1 VCLGMHRDTERERER
16 ETAMTVECLPLGI
29 HWSWYDGRF
38 VLESSVLPMSS
49 TPFG

>member
-1 VCLGMHRDTERERER
+1 VCLGMDRDRER
-16 ETAMTVECLPLGI
+16 ETAIMTVGCLPLVI